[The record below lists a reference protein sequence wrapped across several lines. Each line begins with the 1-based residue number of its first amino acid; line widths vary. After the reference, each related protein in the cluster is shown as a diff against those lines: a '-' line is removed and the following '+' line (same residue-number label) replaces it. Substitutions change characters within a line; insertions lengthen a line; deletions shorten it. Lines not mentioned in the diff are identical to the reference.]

1 MREAQGHGRIMGP
14 MSFQAYL
21 DSVKAKTGKTPR
33 DFARLAAELGL
44 TKHGEIV
51 TWLKQDFALGHGHAN
66 AIAVVLLKPDPRK
79 ASPTEH
85 LDALFAGPQVV
96 WRDPCER
103 LLARVREF
111 GPDVSIDTNETYVN
125 ILRAKKFAILQP
137 SSAVR
142 LDIGIKRKGVAPAG
156 RFEAAGSWNRMVT
169 HRLRVVDP
177 REIDAEV
184 VAWLKL
190 AYDGVSI

>member
-1 MREAQGHGRIMGP
+1 

-21 DSVKAKTGKTPR
+21 DSVRAKTGKTPR
-33 DFARLAAELGL
+33 EFADLAAGLGL
-44 TKHGEIV
+44 TRHGEIV
-51 TWLKQDFALGHGHAN
+51 AWLKRDFGLGHGHAN

-79 ASPTEH
+79 ASPDER
-85 LDALFAGPQVV
+85 LDALFTGPKGI
-96 WRDPCER
+96 WRDPCDR
-103 LLARVREF
+103 LIARLSEF
-111 GPDVSIDTNETYVN
+111 GPDVSIDPNETYVN

-137 SSAVR
+137 SSAGR
-142 LDIGIKRKGVAPAG
+142 LDIGIKRKGVPPDG
-156 RFEAAGSWNRMVT
+156 RFEAAGPWNRMVT

-190 AYDGVSI
+190 AYDDAST